1 MKFALLLAITSLMF
15 ATPAMAQQQG
25 NATRGATLYQQRC
38 GACHS
43 MDANRVGPMH
53 RGVYGRRS
61 GAVAGFHYSPAL
73 QRLSVT
79 WNDATL
85 DRWLTA
91 PTRMA
96 PGTTMGIVTP
106 NAQDRA
112 DIIAYLRSP
121 AAH

>member
-1 MKFALLLAITSLMF
+1 MKVGLLLAIANLWF
-15 ATPAMAQQQG
+15 ATPALAQQQD
-25 NATRGATLYQQRC
+25 NAARGATLYQQRC

-53 RGVYGRRS
+53 RGVHGRRA
-61 GAVAGFHYSPAL
+61 GAAPGFRYSPAL
-73 QRLSVT
+73 QRLGVT

-85 DRWLTA
+85 DRWLAA
-91 PTRMA
+91 PTTMA
-96 PGTTMGIVTP
+96 PGTTMGMVTP
-106 NAQDRA
+106 DARDRA